1 MLQTNNILRKYIKT
15 TEFEIRKIPYLIHR
29 LPKDSVSSRIVDD
42 IDVIFLRKNI
52 QHGYIVILPLLS
64 ILWWLGSRG
73 AGSSLLC
80 WASLVAQPVKN
91 LPAMQETAVWFLGW
105 EDPLEKGT
113 STQSS
118 ILAWRIPWTLKS
130 MGLQR
135 VGHYW
140 VTFTSTFHF
149 VMSKFQLSV
158 FLFRYRT
165 RVLTISKWHTKR
177 ELFPNST
184 LYFLIQRHAIF

>member
-64 ILWWLGSRG
+64 ILWWLGGRG

-80 WASLVAQPVKN
+80 WASLVAQHVKN
-91 LPAMQETAVWFLGW
+91 LPAMQETAV
-105 EDPLEKGT
+105 
-113 STQSS
+113 
-118 ILAWRIPWTLKS
+118 
-130 MGLQR
+130 
-135 VGHYW
+135 
-140 VTFTSTFHF
+140 
-149 VMSKFQLSV
+149 
-158 FLFRYRT
+158 
-165 RVLTISKWHTKR
+165 
-177 ELFPNST
+177 
-184 LYFLIQRHAIF
+184 